1 MDREKFIQAS
11 ATTRVYEKDLLT
23 KAQIDRLI
31 DQESLHQ
38 ALSSLSDTIYN
49 DSIQKMGRDEEYEYM
64 LSKELKRVYEL
75 MEKLSPAPY
84 LIDYLKEQY
93 IFHNLKVVVKEVI
106 LDEDLSHAY
115 IDLGDLNTVDLKKY
129 LKDDDKKKPS
139 DNIYYGFAQKAL
151 DLYEEEK
158 DPQIIDISLD
168 KDYYHRLLAIAEKEE
183 SDFLLNFTKEKIDL
197 VNIKTLFR
205 ANRQEASKTSL
216 DRALIEGG
224 NIDLKEFDG
233 LLNEDLAKYKESFTS
248 YTVSK
253 YIDRAFERNNP
264 TDAMLDLEKAID
276 DHQMDTV
283 KVAKTVTYGPEV
295 LFAYIVS
302 KETEIKN
309 LRIILTSKLNSLSRD
324 FIKERLRESYV

>member
-11 ATTRVYEKDLLT
+11 ATTRVYEKDLLS

-49 DSIQKMGRDEEYEYM
+49 ESIQKMGRDEEYEYM
-64 LSKELKRVYEL
+64 LNKELKRVYDL
-75 MEKLSPAPY
+75 MEKLSPDPN
-84 LIDYLKEQY
+84 LIQYLKEQY

-106 LDEDLSHAY
+106 LGEDLSHAY
-115 IDLGDLNTVDLKKY
+115 IDLVQVDNIDLKKY
-129 LKDDDKKKPS
+129 LKEEDKKKPS
-139 DNIYYGFAQKAL
+139 ENIYYGFAQKAL
-151 DLYEEEK
+151 DLYNETK

-168 KDYYHRLLAIAEKEE
+168 KDYYQRLLEISQKEE
-183 SDFLLNFTKEKIDL
+183 SDFLTKFTKEKIDL
-197 VNIKTLFR
+197 INIKTLFR
-205 ANRQEASKTSL
+205 ANRQEASKTTL
-216 DRALIEGG
+216 DRALIDGG
-224 NIDLKEFDG
+224 FIALKEFDG

-248 YTVSK
+248 YGISK
-253 YIDRAFERNNP
+253 YIERAFERNNP

-283 KVAKTVTYGPEV
+283 KVAKMTTYGPEV